1 MLQCA
6 VERGFD
12 AFLISR
18 DSSTSPNLEDIARFV
33 LGPELFRPELFIKLR
48 KTLSGMSINGIGAKA
63 KTTRFAAKLKEKNIE
78 VATLTKSGFLA

>member
-12 AFLISR
+12 AFLKSR

-33 LGPELFRPELFIKLR
+33 LGPELFIKLR

-63 KTTRFAAKLKEKNIE
+63 KTTRFAAKLKENNIE